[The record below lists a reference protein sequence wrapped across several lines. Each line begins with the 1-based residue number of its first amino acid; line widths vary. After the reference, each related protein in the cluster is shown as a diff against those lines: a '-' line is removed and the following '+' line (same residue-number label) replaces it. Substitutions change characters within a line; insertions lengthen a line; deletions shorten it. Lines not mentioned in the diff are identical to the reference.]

1 MVLTTKLEALADA
14 AGELLRG
21 LVASG
26 EEEVPFELTGP
37 GEHSPFAQYTP
48 MSGRF
53 VREHWAQL
61 AELDAFAEARE
72 ELQRAGIAGAYLE
85 RLDEPVPPDEA
96 RRAEA
101 AAINFLAGLWDGSAD
116 FPVDRDRVDAA
127 VAELQG
133 CVIESDDAAELVV
146 PLLGFHMPTARLE
159 LGDATIV
166 RADLVEVP
174 DEVRRVDG
182 TRRSAWEPLF
192 VAVVRNAIPLEDGDG
207 AAVSPGAALR
217 DVVRTLRLFKEGGVG
232 LGPYAWA
239 RTPGDRW
246 RRLPTG
252 CAHPR
257 AGGYRLAESE
267 LGDLAAFARTF
278 SATPVSGVLARA
290 ISRFEAGLE
299 RSALLEALSDYVLTL
314 RHLLEGGGPAD
325 VGLGMRAAALLAEP
339 EDRPEVR
346 RRVER
351 ALALEGE
358 LMRGELPA
366 RDDGAGPLELVT
378 EVEELTRTILRDAV
392 AGGLG
397 SDLRAAADEA
407 LLADGLAAGDGAAE
421 VRGATAE
428 WGAIESSEA
437 NPAGNPVA
445 PGRAAEDAT
454 GIDVSGREAEET
466 TGIDASGS
474 EAEDATGMKE
484 NEDES
489 PTRELMDTKNT
500 RAASSRANLPVD
512 EHAERSRANLPVV
525 EHAERSRANLPVVE
539 GPERD
544 QPSDWLSEVD
554 SRGDTLDWPE
564 RPEALKILD
573 RRPQER
579 ERARRRVRHLFPRP
593 ETTDWRVAELHYER
607 RRRTRV

>member
-1 MVLTTKLEALADA
+1 MVLTTKLEALAAA
-14 AGELLRG
+14 AGALLRG

-26 EEEVPFELTGP
+26 EEVPFELTGP
-37 GEHSPFAQYTP
+37 GEGSPFAQYTP

-61 AELDAFAEARE
+61 AELEAFADARE
-72 ELQRAGIAGAYLE
+72 ELQRAGVAGPYLE
-85 RLDEPVPPDEA
+85 RLEEPVPPDEA

-101 AAINFLAGLWDGSAD
+101 AAINFLAGLWDGSAE
-116 FPVDRDRVDAA
+116 FPVDRDRVRAA
-127 VAELQG
+127 VAGLEG
-133 CVIESDDAAELVV
+133 CLGDTDDEAELVV
-146 PLLGFHMPTARLE
+146 PLLGLQMPTVRLE

-174 DEVRRVDG
+174 DEVRRLDG

-192 VAVVRNAIPLEDGDG
+192 VAVVRNAIPLDDGDG
-207 AAVSPGAALR
+207 VGASPGAALR
-217 DVVRTLRLFKEGGVG
+217 DVVRTLRLFKAGGVG

-246 RRLPTG
+246 RRLATG
-252 CAHPR
+252 AARPR

-267 LGDLAAFARTF
+267 LGELAAFARTV
-278 SATPVSGVLARA
+278 SAAPISGVLARA

-299 RSALLEALSDYVLTL
+299 RPALLEALSDYVLTL

-325 VGLGMRAAALLAEP
+325 VGLGMRAAALLAAP

-366 RDDGAGPLELVT
+366 RDDGPGPLELVA
-378 EVEELTRTILRDAV
+378 EVEELTRTVLRDAT

-397 SDLRAAADEA
+397 GDLRAAADET
-407 LLADGLAAGDGAAE
+407 LLADGLAAGEGAVEA
-421 VRGATAE
+421 RGATEE
-428 WGAIESSEA
+428 WGAVEGQEI
-437 NPAGNPVA
+437 
-445 PGRAAEDAT
+445 
-454 GIDVSGREAEET
+454 
-466 TGIDASGS
+466 IDAV
-474 EAEDATGMKE
+474 EKQEID
-484 NEDES
+484 DES
-489 PTRELMDTKNT
+489 PTTQAMTPENKK
-500 RAASSRANLPVD
+500 SSTP
-512 EHAERSRANLPVV
+512 
-525 EHAERSRANLPVVE
+525 
-539 GPERD
+539 
-544 QPSDWLSEVD
+544 DWLSEVD

-593 ETTDWRVAELHYER
+593 EPTDWRVAELQYER
-607 RRRTRV
+607 RRKARV